1 MKKQLFII
9 LIIILFGNNFQ
20 TSAARLLYKSKS
32 DTNYYESHK
41 KMLAIKFLGVSKVAS
56 FSIFDNQNSS
66 KLLYQPNEALN
77 IGLGFNYKWFGL
89 DLAFNIP
96 GFNND
101 NAKYG
106 KTKKTDIQTHI
117 YTRKIIIDANLQHYK
132 GFYIKNPKDIIN
144 NWQSD
149 QAYPQR
155 SDIETVSIGCN
166 LTYSFNNKKF
176 SYKSAFIQNERQKK
190 SAGSFLLGAFV
201 SAFAIGADHDIIPYY
216 SIKTFNENLHLVSA
230 SSFSLGISVGYIYTF
245 VIRKNYFVTLS
256 LVPGFALGGY
266 SGTTVLNKTIF
277 NPVKVDG
284 KTLARVSIGYNSKKY
299 YYGFLFVNDNY
310 TSSNQEK
317 NIGVNYGANIFK
329 FYIGRKFSIK
339 KR

>member
-101 NAKYG
+101 NAKY
-106 KTKKTDIQTHI
+106 
-117 YTRKIIIDANLQHYK
+117 
-132 GFYIKNPKDIIN
+132 
-144 NWQSD
+144 
-149 QAYPQR
+149 
-155 SDIETVSIGCN
+155 
-166 LTYSFNNKKF
+166 
-176 SYKSAFIQNERQKK
+176 
-190 SAGSFLLGAFV
+190 LGAV
-201 SAFAIGADHDIIPYY
+201 IG
-216 SIKTFNENLHLVSA
+216 L
-230 SSFSLGISVGYIYTF
+230 
-245 VIRKNYFVTLS
+245 
-256 LVPGFALGGY
+256 
-266 SGTTVLNKTIF
+266 
-277 NPVKVDG
+277 
-284 KTLARVSIGYNSKKY
+284 SIGYIVKYFLDKK
-299 YYGFLFVNDNY
+299 FVFINKDN
-310 TSSNQEK
+310 
-317 NIGVNYGANIFK
+317 
-329 FYIGRKFSIK
+329 
-339 KR
+339 